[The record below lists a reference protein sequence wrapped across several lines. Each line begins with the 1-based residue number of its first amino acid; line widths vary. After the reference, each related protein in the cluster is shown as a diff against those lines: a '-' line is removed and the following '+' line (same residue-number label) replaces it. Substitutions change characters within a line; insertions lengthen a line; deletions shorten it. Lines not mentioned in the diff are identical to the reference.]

1 MGDPSLYTEGVLRM
15 DECKVLS
22 GSAMP
27 RRFPGDRG
35 GWDPSVSLGS
45 AVPQLRDHIGGILT
59 ARSPAKR
66 SRAGPS
72 RAERGR
78 AGRPSPPHSHN
89 PGRPR
94 PAPGCASPFPRRRNL
109 TRGRAR
115 LAPPR
120 PARRPAPGR

>member
-22 GSAMP
+22 GLAMP

-78 AGRPSPPHSHN
+78 AE
-89 PGRPR
+89 PGR
-94 PAPGCASPFPRRRNL
+94 AGPG
-109 TRGRAR
+109 RGRQQGRQLGAASSGDGGTGGR
-115 LAPPR
+115 GPR
-120 PARRPAPGR
+120 